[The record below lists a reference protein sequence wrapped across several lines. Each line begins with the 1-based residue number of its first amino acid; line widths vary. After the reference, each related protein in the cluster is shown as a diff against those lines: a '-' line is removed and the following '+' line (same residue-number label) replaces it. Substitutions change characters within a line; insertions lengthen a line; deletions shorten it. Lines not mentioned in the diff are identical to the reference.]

1 MNSDIK
7 ILKKEFGYCSICGE
21 EHELDLCEELV
32 PNIIKD
38 ERVYA
43 IEHYYRCNKYD
54 DENTFL
60 TGEMW
65 NEYYRN
71 CLNAYDEKMRKLKFT
86 NNVESK

>member
-1 MNSDIK
+1 MKDDIK
-7 ILKKEFGYCSICGE
+7 IWKREVGFCSVCGE
-21 EHELDLCEELV
+21 EHELDLREELV
-32 PNIIKD
+32 PNIVKE

-54 DENTFL
+54 NENTFL

-71 CLNAYDEKMRKLKFT
+71 CLNAYDEKMKKLKSSD
-86 NNVESK
+86 NDN

>member
-43 IEHYYRCNKYD
+43 IEHYYRCSKYD

-60 TGEMW
+60 TDEMW
-65 NEYYRN
+65 NEYFIEI
-71 CLNAYDEKMRKLKFT
+71 A
-86 NNVESK
+86 